1 MGKVKGIPSR
11 RRIWLILAPRPPVAR
26 EGVAHFFRKAS
37 SDGFH
42 ATEVGALHTYIGSC
56 PDYRPIR
63 TPPAHTRR
71 LRVAADCRTK
81 SCSRQ
86 RSASHF
92 ATTRIFFGNCRV
104 TQGHTSLAYAEHKF
118 GYRSRA
124 YETTRPHRSRPG
136 APPE

>member
-71 LRVAADCRTK
+71 LRVAADYNARVP
-81 SCSRQ
+81 RL
-86 RSASHF
+86 A
-92 ATTRIFFGNCRV
+92 GNSGTGLNAAR
-104 TQGHTSLAYAEHKF
+104 E
-118 GYRSRA
+118 
-124 YETTRPHRSRPG
+124 
-136 APPE
+136 